1 MYLHRDGA
9 GYQIHQDTLTFT
21 DVILVEQILRN
32 FRSSLK
38 VLEYRILHFP
48 EVNRKTRNNIS
59 NKSWRILDM
68 AWV

>member
-1 MYLHRDGA
+1 MYLHRNGA
-9 GYQIHQDTLTFT
+9 GYQIHQYTLTFT

-32 FRSSLK
+32 FGSCFK

>member
-1 MYLHRDGA
+1 MYLHRNGA

-21 DVILVEQILRN
+21 DVILVKQILRN
-32 FRSSLK
+32 FRPFFK